1 MTVFLRPRLPEK
13 VRHAASGGRRQI
25 TSRYVSRDGSI
36 FDRRTAATTGT
47 RSSRKR
53 KHDDDDDD
61 DDDVGQPHDTPPIP
75 VHLAKVVKADY
86 WDEIAQTRTIDH
98 GYLDPNAT
106 DKRLMAY
113 YRNSAGP
120 NANLEVVKY
129 SRLNPAGND
138 QGGKAA
144 PGFLRPK
151 EAAVAAGYR
160 TSILYSRCD
169 GPKQQ
174 QERIAQS
181 KCTDHERERIKSR
194 ISATLQQLEQLKQ
207 KGGLMTMIGHRME
220 RISSHREKVLLSL
233 SLSPPLSLPLHRRFD
248 WPRAPPPDVV
258 GDYEKAF
265 SSWDQAMAKS
275 IPSYA
280 ADMYGKK
287 RRWYKDRWKA
297 PERVPVPVSVP
308 TPGASLSIGVV

>member
-1 MTVFLRPRLPEK
+1 MAVFLRPRLPEK
-13 VRHAASGGRRQI
+13 VRQAASGTRD
-25 TSRYVSRDGSI
+25 VSRDGSI
-36 FDRRTAATTGT
+36 FEWRAAATTDT

-61 DDDVGQPHDTPPIP
+61 DDLGQPHDTPPIP

-98 GYLDPNAT
+98 GYLDPDFT

-129 SRLNPAGND
+129 SRLDPTENGHG
-138 QGGKAA
+138 QGTGKAA
-144 PGFLRPK
+144 PSFLGSK
-151 EAAVAAGYR
+151 EQAVAAGYR

-169 GPKQQ
+169 GRKQV
-174 QERIAQS
+174 ELRLDRTVASGTI
-181 KCTDHERERIKSR
+181 DHERERMKRR
-194 ISATLQQLEQLKQ
+194 ISAALHQLEQLKQ
-207 KGGLMTMIGHRME
+207 KGGLMTIISHRIE
-220 RISSHREKVLLSL
+220 RISSHREKVLLAL

-280 ADMYGKK
+280 ANITSASASASASAIASANAG
-287 RRWYKDRWKA
+287 A
-297 PERVPVPVSVP
+297 SVSVS
-308 TPGASLSIGVV
+308 ANIGFV